1 MTVKL
6 ELLEN
11 QSLGI
16 GFSQLES
23 PPYCQVAK
31 LQEKGAAKESGKI
44 HEGDTLLSINS
55 KDVRELSPEEVREML
70 QSLPKSTGVTL
81 GLHRTAVN
89 GGLAM
94 ENGPSIRLKPSSPE
108 TSPRMGRRRRAGVIS
123 GLADRLPDIDES
135 TSLSAGGLHPP
146 QDKKRYSLTP
156 ETSRKQEQ
164 PRRMP
169 IKTAK
174 SLDLSNL
181 PQWRQQAMQMVPLR
195 NVQDGSELHD
205 RLHNQQ
211 IKVSWLLGAIF
222 CLAFPTYHPVCKFQN
237 LAARVAGPH
246 LVSACGCQG
255 SWSTLGVCLWLLH
268 TWCLLVAAPHLVSA
282 CGCQL

>member
-1 MTVKL
+1 MDVTVKL

-89 GGLAM
+89 GGLTV
-94 ENGPSIRLKPSSPE
+94 ENGPSITLKPSSPE

-211 IKVSWLLGAIF
+211 IKVSGLLGPF
-222 CLAFPTYHPVCKFQN
+222 SVWHSHPTIQFVSFKTWLP
-237 LAARVAGPH
+237 GW
-246 LVSACGCQG
+246 LV
-255 SWSTLGVCLWLLH
+255 H
-268 TWCLLVAAPHLVSA
+268 TWWLPALTLHWNNLNKLLR
-282 CGCQL
+282 

>member
-31 LQEKGAAKESGKI
+31 LQDKGAAKESGKI

-55 KDVRELSPEEVREML
+55 KDVRGLNPEEVREML
-70 QSLPKSTGVTL
+70 QSLPKSAGVTL
-81 GLHRTAVN
+81 GLHRAAVN
-89 GGLAM
+89 GGLTL
-94 ENGPSIRLKPSSPE
+94 ENGPSITLKTSSPE

-135 TSLSAGGLHPP
+135 SLLPTGGLHPP

-156 ETSRKQEQ
+156 QTSRKQEQ
-164 PRRMP
+164 PHRMP

-211 IKVSWLLGAIF
+211 IKVSWLLEAI
-222 CLAFPTYHPVCKFQN
+222 
-237 LAARVAGPH
+237 
-246 LVSACGCQG
+246 
-255 SWSTLGVCLWLLH
+255 
-268 TWCLLVAAPHLVSA
+268 
-282 CGCQL
+282 